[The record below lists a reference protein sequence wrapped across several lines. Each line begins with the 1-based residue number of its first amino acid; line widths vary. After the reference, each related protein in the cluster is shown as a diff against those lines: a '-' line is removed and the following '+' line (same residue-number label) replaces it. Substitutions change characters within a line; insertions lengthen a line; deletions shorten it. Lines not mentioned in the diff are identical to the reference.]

1 MAASVRRADPNMRTY
16 GSVAYDPTFT
26 PGTGHGEVDLP
37 LIRTRERAAAREH
50 ARVRS
55 AGYVAPTAV
64 IGFALVAVMA
74 VLLLACYA
82 QITQASDQI
91 VRLRQ
96 EGETLSEENAK
107 LRTEYELCFD
117 LKTVEEQVA
126 ASGMMVQPQPGQIV
140 TLNITEAD
148 SARFY
153 TDQDGAPGAD
163 LLSGARETVDNLVEF
178 FQ

>member
-1 MAASVRRADPNMRTY
+1 MAASVRRTEPYMSY
-16 GSVAYDPTFT
+16 GSVAYDPTFA
-26 PGTGHGEVDLP
+26 PETGRREAELP
-37 LIRTRERAAAREH
+37 RIRTRERAAAREH
-50 ARVRS
+50 ARVRP
-55 AGYVAPTAV
+55 AGYVAPAAV

-82 QITQASDQI
+82 QITQVSDQI
-91 VRLRQ
+91 VHLRR

-107 LRTEYELCFD
+107 LHTQYELCFD

-148 SARFY
+148 SAKFY
-153 TDQDGAPGAD
+153 TDQPDTQGAD
-163 LLSGARETVDNLVEF
+163 LWSGAVETVDNLVEF
-178 FQ
+178 FR